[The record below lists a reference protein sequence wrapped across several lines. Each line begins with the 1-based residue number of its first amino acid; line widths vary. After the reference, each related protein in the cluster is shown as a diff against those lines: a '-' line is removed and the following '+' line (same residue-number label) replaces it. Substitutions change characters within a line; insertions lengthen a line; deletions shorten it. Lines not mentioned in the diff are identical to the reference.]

1 MCPRKLIFVLLLFL
15 LCNKLSAATFT
26 VTSNADS
33 GPGTLRQALL
43 DAASNGTATTDMITF
58 NLPGAGQPAVTITLQ
73 TQLPDITANV
83 IIDGTTQPGLP
94 LGISNAK
101 IVLTP
106 VAPAANLN
114 CLNVSTLV
122 GATDVVGIYGLY
134 IFGFSPTPGLG
145 DAIISNASCQ
155 LTIGAPGKGN
165 VICGNEFALIGSFQ
179 NAVIQSNFIGV
190 GPDGESVFD
199 NTTVLFSAQGYN
211 NLIIGG
217 ATQQDGNVIIGG
229 TGGGINLG
237 GGANTTIQSVLI
249 ENNLFNTDYAGIK
262 PLGIAS
268 NSCIL
273 VNDPN
278 TSMEVFANVFSASEL
293 AISGIN
299 HSEMVVT
306 GNFFGTDRTQT
317 FALSSG
323 VNAIQ
328 NSGFVG
334 AIIGGTTPVD
344 QNVFTNYQN
353 PINCYNNSITDVI
366 QNIFYCNTEVQLND
380 LTGKNFIR
388 ITTLTNNS
396 VGGDA
401 PPGAQVQLYYTDTK
415 CSATCNPY
423 ACFATIMAN
432 SNGKWQY
439 TGSQP
444 LNILAS
450 STVLNNTVGFQFD
463 SLAQDEVTI
472 TNYDCH
478 HSGSVVLKEQRQG
491 NFQYLWT
498 DNAGKTVA
506 TTQNL
511 SNVAAGTYILQLS
524 ENGSCPSVSNS
535 FTIINVLPVVYSQSA
550 QLDCDNPT
558 ATFTSYPSTGPGI
571 TVTNYY
577 WEDSRGNI
585 LSNTNTVSG
594 LAAGTYYLYV
604 TDSNGC
610 TSNKATI
617 TVTPAI
623 DAPVINDDNAM
634 VNNATCGNSNGS
646 VTGITLTNS
655 GTANYGWSTAAGAEL
670 DPGQLNLTNA
680 APGEYYFYVY
690 YDFNCPP
697 IKSKTFTIINTIGV
711 TLDDN
716 QAVITP
722 STCANSNGGIGGV
735 IVTGANSYQW
745 FNSANPDKV
754 VGYSA
759 ILQNV
764 PAGDYYL
771 VASNGTC
778 SVKSTVLTV
787 TNFPAFNNFP
797 STSSIVNA
805 SCSQANGSVTV
816 SFTTG
821 TVPSSYRWADVFGNT
836 LVTNGPLQNVPA
848 GAYKLYVTD
857 INGCESL
864 YNSYTISESPLIQIN
879 AASARILSDQ
889 CLHGVG
895 SIGSIQITG
904 GIPPFTYLWL
914 DAGGNVAGTSLY
926 LTNLHQGVYTLQ
938 VRDDTQ
944 CGLATQQFTVPNDTA
959 FVATP
964 NVPPVQICNAGQA
977 VIFVKNPLTGYGYH
991 LYASATSIDTLETD
1005 ASGLFTVN
1013 VSKPETFYV
1022 TQYTGNCESARVPV
1036 NITITLIDLMVP
1048 NTFTPN
1054 NDGIN
1059 DYWNIKGIES
1069 YNNVEIQIFTRYGQ
1083 KVFDSKGYA
1092 TPFDGN
1098 YGNSK
1103 LPPGVY
1109 YYIINLNS
1117 NCNLISGSLT
1127 LIR

>member
-43 DAASNGTATTDMITF
+43 DAASNGTATTDMIIF

-237 GGANTTIQSVLI
+237 GGANNTIQSVLI
-249 ENNLFNTDYAGIK
+249 ENNLFNTDYAGVK

-366 QNIFYCNTEVQLND
+366 QNIFYCNMEVQLND

-388 ITTLTNNS
+388 ITTLTSNS

-478 HSGSVVLKEQRQG
+478 HGGSVVLKEQRQG

-498 DNAGKTVA
+498 DNTGKTVA

-511 SNVAAGTYILQLS
+511 SNVAAGTYTLQLS

-558 ATFTSYPSTGPGI
+558 ATFTAYPSTGPGI

-577 WEDSRGNI
+577 WENANGI
-585 LSNTNTVSG
+585 VFSNANNVSG
-594 LAAGTYYLYV
+594 LSAGTYYLYV

-617 TVTPAI
+617 TVTSAI
-623 DAPVINDDNAM
+623 SAPVINT
-634 VNNATCGNSNGS
+634 NNAIENNASCGLSNGS
-646 VTGITLTNS
+646 ITGITIANA
-655 GTANYGWSTAAGAEL
+655 GNANYGWSTAAGAEL
-670 DPGQLNLTNA
+670 EPGQLNLTNVPA
-680 APGEYYFYVY
+680 GQYYFYAY

-697 IKSKTFTIINTIGV
+697 IKSQVFTINSTV
-711 TLDDN
+711 VSLDDSQYN
-716 QAVITP
+716 IT
-722 STCANSNGGIGGV
+722 SATCDNSNGAISGITA
-735 IVTGANSYQW
+735 TGANSYQW
-745 FNSANPDKV
+745 FNSQNQI
-754 VGYSA
+754 VGYSLN
-759 ILQNV
+759 LQNV
-764 PAGDYYL
+764 PTGNYYL
-771 VASNGTC
+771 VVSDGSCTKQTPVYTVPGVPP
-778 SVKSTVLTV
+778 VK
-787 TNFPAFNNFP
+787 NFP

-805 SCSQANGSVTV
+805 TCGEADGSVAV
-816 SFTTG
+816 VFG
-821 TVPSSYRWADVFGNT
+821 TVNGPSSYQWTNAFGT
-836 LVTNGPLQNVPA
+836 VLATNIPLQKIAA
-848 GAYKLYVTD
+848 GTYYLYVID
-857 INGCESL
+857 SNGCRSL
-864 YNSYTISESPLIQIN
+864 YNTYTVSEPGPIEIVPGTGK
-879 AASARILSDQ
+879 ILSDQ
-889 CLHGVG
+889 CEQGVG
-895 SIGSIQITG
+895 GVGGIQITG
-904 GIPPFTYLWL
+904 GVPPYICVWT
-914 DAGGNVAGTSLY
+914 DANGVIVSNSRALSDV
-926 LTNLHQGVYTLQ
+926 HQGIYTITVQ
-938 VRDDTQ
+938 DSTH
-944 CGLATQQFTVPNDTA
+944 CGFATAQFTVTNYLALVD
-959 FVATP
+959 
-964 NVPPVQICNAGQA
+964 PPVVPAVHICSAGQA
-977 VIFVKNPLTGYGYH
+977 VIVVRNPLSGYGYR
-991 LYASATSIDTLETD
+991 LYSSAISTDTLAVD
-1005 ASGLFTVN
+1005 GRGLFTVN
-1013 VSKPETFYV
+1013 VSQAATFYV
-1022 TQYTGNCESARVPV
+1022 TQYIGDCESARVAV
-1036 NITITLIDLMVP
+1036 DISIVLSGLVVP

-1054 NDGIN
+1054 ADGIN
-1059 DYWNIKGIES
+1059 DYWTIKGIS
-1069 YNNVEIQIFTRYGQ
+1069 DFPDVVVQIFTRYGQ
-1083 KVFDSKGYA
+1083 KVFESKGYSQ
-1092 TPFDGN
+1092 PFDGTYSN
-1098 YGNSK
+1098 AK

-1109 YYIINLNS
+1109 YYIINLNA
-1117 NCNLISGSLT
+1117 NCSLIAGSLT